1 MQIPAIR
8 GGNFASTKKGL
19 RKNTLICAKPFE
31 KMEIISENP
40 FYVFNLNKAK
50 MKKTQNNLNR
60 TSPKLLLVLFLSL
73 FSSLMFAQ
81 KNAIIS
87 GKIIDKLT
95 GETVIGATVS
105 IKNSSIGTQTDIEG
119 NFKLTVAPGSYTLDI
134 RFVGYEPGN
143 VQVEAKS
150 NQVSTV
156 EFAMEQ
162 GKETSLNEVVV
173 TATAEK
179 SSDVVM
185 YIEVKKSPY
194 IASGIT
200 SSEIRKTPDR
210 TVGDIL
216 KRVTGASIQEGKFVI
231 IRGMNDRYNAG
242 YLDGALLSSTESD
255 RKAFAFDFIPANLID
270 NLSIIKA
277 GSPDLIGDFGGGV
290 ILINSK
296 SVPDKFSQSVS
307 IGVQSHSLTTF
318 KDFEQF
324 KTYPSEELNF
334 ISKER
339 AIPTFDENAL
349 KLATS
354 FPTAADKMRLGDI
367 SKKFN
372 NDWSR
377 TTVNAVPNARFA
389 YSLGFPI
396 QLSGSK
402 KMGVIFALNYA
413 NTRRISENGINTY
426 DGSGQVSGFTDK
438 AFLRNI
444 NTGGIFNIN
453 YIGRSTQ
460 LNFRNLVNVNSDQ
473 NSILRTGTGNFGDAL
488 TVQNTANL
496 LNFNRLYNGIFS
508 MKQLVGDS
516 VLTISASASYSNIH
530 REVPDYRIVSYTKTP
545 DFENYQL
552 ALGDFFNSSTG
563 RFASKLDENIYG
575 GNIDLSKKFKSR
587 TLRTEIKTG
596 FFYQDRR
603 RTFSARSF
611 VYSGAPD
618 ELTLDPAKDLGS
630 DNIDATRLFLV
641 EKSSDDLSFYEGKSV
656 MNATYLM
663 ADQNYRNKLRVVYG
677 VRYEN
682 IDLRVDNHKINMN
695 IADIKQSVFLPSV
708 NFTYYLSPKTNVRGS
723 YFSSV
728 NRPEFRELA
737 PFSFFVFEKNAEIK
751 GNSSLQIAELQN
763 FDFRYEFY
771 PAGGQMI
778 SIGGFYKSIDHP
790 IELSLDVTQPF
801 TTFTFTNE
809 KSAKIFGLEFE
820 LKKKLDFIHIGGL
833 FKNVAVYTNISLIK
847 SKLEFNPGSQAKA
860 DRPLQGQSPY
870 ILNARLQYENPDNGW
885 SCNLGFNRVGR
896 RIAFVGVDPKFGD
909 TRQDIYEAPRSV
921 VDFQIG
927 KTIKNINIKLTIG
940 DILHNNLIFYQD
952 ANQDGKYTS
961 VADLGKDRLMYVFKN
976 GYTSSLSFNYTF

>member
-1 MQIPAIR
+1 
-8 GGNFASTKKGL
+8 
-19 RKNTLICAKPFE
+19 
-31 KMEIISENP
+31 
-40 FYVFNLNKAK
+40 
-50 MKKTQNNLNR
+50 MKKTQNNFHMTR
-60 TSPKLLLVLFLSL
+60 YKLILVFMLSL
-73 FSSLMFAQ
+73 ASSFMFAQ

-87 GKIIDKLT
+87 GKVIDKLT
-95 GETVIGATVS
+95 GETVIGATVN
-105 IKNSSIGTQTDIEG
+105 IEGTSAGSVTDIEG
-119 NFKLTVAPGSYTLDI
+119 NFKLTVVPGSYTLTI
-134 RFVGYEPGN
+134 RYVGYDAGS
-143 VQVEAKS
+143 VKVDAKA
-150 NQVSTV
+150 NQVTTV
-156 EFAMEQ
+156 EYAMEE
-162 GKETSLNEVVV
+162 GKETSLREVVV

-296 SVPDKFSQSVS
+296 SVPDRFSQSIS
-307 IGVQSHSLTTF
+307 IGAQYHSLTTF
-318 KDFEQF
+318 NDFEQF
-324 KTYPSEELNF
+324 KTYPSENLNF

-349 KLATS
+349 KLSTS
-354 FPTAADKMRLGDI
+354 FPTAADKMRLGEI

-377 TTVNAVPNARFA
+377 STVSAVPNARFA

-396 QLSGSK
+396 QLNGSN

-413 NTRRISENGINTY
+413 NTRRISENGINTF

-453 YIGRSTQ
+453 YIGQSTQ
-460 LNFRNLVNVNSDQ
+460 INFRNLVNINSDL
-473 NSILRTGTGNFGDAL
+473 NSISRTGTGNFGDAL

-496 LNFNRLYNGIFS
+496 LNYNRLYNGIFS
-508 MKQLVGDS
+508 LKQLVGDS

-545 DFENYQL
+545 DFDNYQL

-563 RFASKLDENIYG
+563 RFESKLDENIYG

-596 FFYQDRR
+596 YFYQNRS

-611 VYSGAPD
+611 VYNGAPD

-630 DNIDATRLFLV
+630 NNIDATRLFLV
-641 EKSSDDLSFYEGKSV
+641 EKSSDDLSFYEGKSTI
-656 MNATYLM
+656 NAAYLM

-695 IADIKQSVFLPSV
+695 IADIKQTAILPSV
-708 NFTYYLSPKTNVRGS
+708 NCTYFLSPKTNVRAS

-751 GNSSLQIAELQN
+751 GNSSLKIAELQN
-763 FDFRYEFY
+763 FDFRFEFY
-771 PAGGQMI
+771 PSGGQMI
-778 SIGGFYKSIDHP
+778 SIGGFYKSIAHP

-809 KSAKIFGLEFE
+809 KSAKIYGIEFE
-820 LKKKLDFIHIGGL
+820 LKKKLDFIRAFSW
-833 FKNVAVYTNISLIK
+833 FKDMAVYANISLIK

-870 ILNARLQYENPDNGW
+870 IFNARLQYENPDNGW
-885 SCNLGFNRVGR
+885 SCNFSFNRVGR

-909 TRQDIYEAPRSV
+909 TRQDIYEAPRTV
-921 VDFQIG
+921 LDFQVG

-940 DILHNNLIFYQD
+940 DILHNNLAFYQD
-952 ANQDGKYTS
+952 ADHDGKYTS
-961 VADLGKDRLMYVFKN
+961 VADHGKDRLMYIFKN
-976 GYTSSLSFNYTF
+976 GYTTTLAFNYTF